1 MSHHFIKYSDVHFAY
16 PGGDDILKGI
26 DFYITHGEKV
36 ALLGLNGAGK
46 STLLLTLNG
55 LLMPQ
60 SGEVNIGGIPL
71 SKKTLKLIR
80 QSVGLVFQNSDDQ
93 LFMSTLEEDVAFG
106 PLNMGLP
113 GEEVRRRACSAL
125 REVGLEEMASKNPAH
140 LSGGQKRM
148 ASIAT
153 VLSMEPNIL
162 VLDEPSANLDWKA
175 RGELKDI
182 LKRFHHTVVIA
193 THDLDLASEVC
204 QRAIV
209 IADGRVAADTT
220 MDRFL
225 NSPDLLS
232 LIGKE

>member
-1 MSHHFIKYSDVHFAY
+1 MSHHFIKYTDVRFAY
-16 PGGDDILKGI
+16 PGGDDILRGI
-26 DFYITHGEKV
+26 NLHITHGEKV

-60 SGEVNIGGIPL
+60 SGEINIGGIPL

-113 GEEVRRRACSAL
+113 GEEVHRRVTSAL
-125 REVGLEEMASKNPAH
+125 REVGLEEMASTNPAH

-182 LKRFHHTVVIA
+182 LMRFHHTVVIA
-193 THDLDLASEVC
+193 THDLDLAAEIC

-220 MDRFL
+220 MDRFMH
-225 NSPDLLS
+225 SPDLLS
-232 LIGKE
+232 MIGKE